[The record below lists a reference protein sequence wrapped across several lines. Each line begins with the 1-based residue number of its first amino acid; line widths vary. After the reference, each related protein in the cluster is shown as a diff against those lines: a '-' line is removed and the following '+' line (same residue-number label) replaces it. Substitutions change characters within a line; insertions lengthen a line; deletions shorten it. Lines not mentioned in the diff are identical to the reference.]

1 MRVLA
6 KLLNKLLQPAYRLIA
21 PGGEACLACGRTASL
36 LRGHSG
42 LCKACFEGIPW
53 IWKPRCVHC
62 GRPVGC
68 PDCTRTRNGPRHY
81 VLNRSAVA
89 YNDQMR
95 AWLAQYKY
103 RGNERYEKL
112 LSAMLFRA
120 YRQMRLEMEQ
130 EPDTANRPFFYNKC
144 TSNDDSFRPNSFRWQ
159 AHLITSVPI
168 SESRLR
174 ERGFNQAENMARGLA
189 ALCQIPYAE
198 LLTRPRHT
206 DKQSFK
212 GRLDRLRSMEG
223 MFEMYPG
230 ADRALVHALSNR
242 VHSVEEL
249 TQADSLLILLVDDIY
264 TTGSTV
270 NACSRALQTA
280 GASAGTPVEV
290 FSLTW
295 ARS

>member
-1 MRVLA
+1 MA
-6 KLLNKLLQPAYRLIA
+6 KLLNQLLQPIYRLIA

-36 LRGHSG
+36 LRGHVG
-42 LCKACFEGIPW
+42 LCRACFEGIPW

-68 PDCTRTRNGPRHY
+68 PDCTRTMNGPRY
-81 VLNRSAVA
+81 YILNRSAVA
-89 YNDQMR
+89 YNEQMR
-95 AWLAQYKY
+95 DWLAQYKY

-112 LSAMLFRA
+112 LYAMLFRA
-120 YRQMRLEMEQ
+120 YRQMRLELEMER
-130 EPDTANRPFFYNKC
+130 ELDTANRSFSPRADA
-144 TSNDDSFRPNSFRWQ
+144 SNHHSFPSRSFRWQ

-168 SESRLR
+168 SEARLR

-189 ALCQIPYAE
+189 ALCQIPYTE

-223 MFEMYPG
+223 MFELYPG
-230 ADRALVHALSNR
+230 ADRALAHALTYR
-242 VHSVEEL
+242 AHPVEEL
-249 TQADSLLILLVDDIY
+249 GRADSLRILLVDDIY

-270 NACSRALQTA
+270 NACSRVLRAA
-280 GASAGTPVEV
+280 GESAGIPVEV

>member
-1 MRVLA
+1 
-6 KLLNKLLQPAYRLIA
+6 
-21 PGGEACLACGRTASL
+21 
-36 LRGHSG
+36 
-42 LCKACFEGIPW
+42 
-53 IWKPRCVHC
+53 
-62 GRPVGC
+62 
-68 PDCTRTRNGPRHY
+68 
-81 VLNRSAVA
+81 
-89 YNDQMR
+89 
-95 AWLAQYKY
+95 
-103 RGNERYEKL
+103 
-112 LSAMLFRA
+112 
-120 YRQMRLEMEQ
+120 
-130 EPDTANRPFFYNKC
+130 
-144 TSNDDSFRPNSFRWQ
+144 
-159 AHLITSVPI
+159 
-168 SESRLR
+168 
-174 ERGFNQAENMARGLA
+174 MARGLA

-230 ADRALVHALSNR
+230 ADRALVHALTSR

-249 TQADSLLILLVDDIY
+249 TQVDSLRILLVDDIY

-280 GASAGTPVEV
+280 GASAGTSVEV